1 MSTENSSGN
10 LPSIDAAETPQ
21 HSNVRSMRRAKAGQ
35 SEATKARLRAA
46 RAQNQAAAANPEP
59 KVAAAVT
66 VSQPAMSALS
76 MHGVMHMIED
86 AQSMAN
92 AIAGLAKTL
101 QELDSSK
108 IDSEDETL
116 AWYTGTGGFHSG
128 SIQSAIE
135 HLASE
140 ISSDMDAI
148 ENRLRPLMQ
157 EVTHGDE

>member
-1 MSTENSSGN
+1 MS
-10 LPSIDAAETPQ
+10 AA
-21 HSNVRSMRRAKAGQ
+21 NVRPIRA
-35 SEATKARLRAA
+35 
-46 RAQNQAAAANPEP
+46 P
-59 KVAAAVT
+59 KVAAAAA

-76 MHGVMHMIED
+76 MHGVMHLIED
-86 AQSMAN
+86 SQSMAN

-140 ISSDMDAI
+140 ISSNMDAI

-157 EVTHGDE
+157 EVGYAQ